1 MGRLSNFLRPA
12 GFFLLAAAFALL
24 ADQAAYAQ
32 VDTGAVLGTV
42 KDQSGAVIPGAKVTL
57 TNEGTNFSI
66 VKNTESD
73 GGYIFTPVKIG
84 SYAVTAEFQGFQKAS
99 HPHVTLNV
107 QQQVVVDFSLVPG
120 AVTQTVEVTAEVPLL
135 QTQNSSVGQV
145 VGTRE
150 VNNLP
155 LNGRNFTFLA
165 QLTAGVNVGQQE
177 TRGLNA
183 SGDFSANGNRPS
195 QNNYLLDGIDNNI
208 DVVDFLSGTA
218 FVVLPAV
225 DAIQE
230 FKVQTNNYSAEI
242 GRAGGAVLNATI
254 KSGTNQ
260 LHGTVWEFLR
270 NDKFDAADFFENAG
284 NTKKGEFR
292 QNQFGAAVG
301 GPVYIPGVYNGK
313 NKTFFFG
320 DFEGTRIRQGTPQ
333 STSVPTVAER
343 NSGFTNFS
351 DLLTQGGTEFD
362 LLRGTLPLGTI
373 FDPATTRGA
382 FYNMVDPVSLLTT
395 LCPTASLK
403 DKTQPNTP
411 ANCTLAPGSPVG
423 FVRDPFPGNM
433 IPAGRL
439 DANAIK
445 LLNLYPLPTD
455 NSRPLPVNYSA
466 SPVRREKVN
475 KFDVRVDHNFSEK
488 DQFFTRVSYFDDPQF
503 KPGPF
508 TGIADGGG
516 FNQGDQIATS
526 RNVAI
531 SETHSFSPSLI
542 NEVRG
547 GFSGIHTGRLQPN
560 GNTSGIPAQFGI
572 QAIPQ
577 VAQNG
582 GLPAFGIGGLG
593 TIGSNAFLVS
603 DEFNSTLQFTENLT
617 KVYRSHTFKGG
628 FEFQHIKF
636 STLQPPWSRG
646 QFNFDG
652 VFTSLSN
659 QNDSSTGRA
668 QLLLTPTAST
678 VKAPAPTAPDF
689 VGGADAVFASNIANT
704 DNGHNYYGM
713 YFQDDWKVTPK
724 LTLNLGVRWD
734 HFGFVEENFGAQ
746 ANFLPGTPGSGA
758 QYLIPARRKVNGKPD
773 PLSASFINTL
783 ATDQIALVYSNN
795 FALGNAQKTNFSPR
809 FGFAYQVN
817 PKWVARGGFGIFYG
831 GFENRGYSP
840 NIGENYPFQFSFAFF
855 NPDSSHPI
863 SYKNSDGTTCAT
875 AATVETGFSCIP
887 LQPTQVNASG
897 LQLRGIQFNY
907 ITPYTQGFN
916 LTTQYQFT
924 PDLSLEVG
932 YVASL
937 ARHLE
942 VFPGSNESS
951 AILPPPKQGDTI
963 TYKDFL
969 PFRDFAPASSY
980 AATEG
985 SSYYHSLQVKGER
998 RFANGLNFLVAYTWS
1013 KVKSDSRDLLNNFA
1027 GGYRAPYVPGFGIQH
1042 DYGLADFD
1050 IRQAFHFSGG
1060 YELPVG
1066 RGKPYL
1072 SGASGWANQIVGG
1085 WSFNWI
1091 LSLQKGQPFTV
1102 NCNITTTAPGNG
1114 ANFNG
1119 SSGTCYSLLVS
1130 GQNPYAGSS
1139 VDHYLNPAAFTNPA
1153 PATTVAQKDFGPL
1166 GGAPNELI
1174 GPGFHRF
1181 DLSLFKNFKTS
1192 EKTHIEFRTEFFNL
1206 TNHPNFSL
1214 PGFAGNG
1221 FTAAAGSLNFSSGNF
1236 GKITF
1241 TRDNPNDP
1249 RQIQFALKLYW

>member
-1 MGRLSNFLRPA
+1 
-12 GFFLLAAAFALL
+12 
-24 ADQAAYAQ
+24 
-32 VDTGAVLGTV
+32 
-42 KDQSGAVIPGAKVTL
+42 
-57 TNEGTNFSI
+57 
-66 VKNTESD
+66 
-73 GGYIFTPVKIG
+73 
-84 SYAVTAEFQGFQKAS
+84 
-99 HPHVTLNV
+99 
-107 QQQVVVDFSLVPG
+107 
-120 AVTQTVEVTAEVPLL
+120 
-135 QTQNSSVGQV
+135 VGQV

-208 DVVDFLSGTA
+208 DVVDFLNGTA

-260 LHGTVWEFLR
+260 LHGTAWEFLR
-270 NDKFDAADFFENAG
+270 NDKFDAADFFENSG
-284 NTKKGEFR
+284 GTRKGKFR

-343 NSGFTNFS
+343 NSGFTDFS
-351 DLLTQGGTEFD
+351 DLLTQGGTETDF
-362 LLRGTLPLGTI
+362 LRGTLPLGTI
-373 FDPATTRGA
+373 FDPATTRPATCGVVDA
-382 FYNMVDPVSLLTT
+382 FSGLIVNCGPNVALG
-395 LCPTASLK
+395 TA
-403 DKTQPNTP
+403 
-411 ANCTLAPGSPVG
+411 V
-423 FVRDPFPGNM
+423 FVRDPFPGNI
-433 IPAGRL
+433 IPGGRL

-466 SPVRREKVN
+466 SPVRKEKVN

-508 TGIADGGG
+508 GGIADGGG

-526 RNVAI
+526 RNAAI

-560 GNTSGIPAQFGI
+560 GNTMGIPAQFGI

-668 QLLLTPTAST
+668 QLLLTPGPTT
-678 VKAPAPTAPDF
+678 VPGGVDN

-704 DNGHNYYGM
+704 DNGHNYYGL
-713 YFQDDWKVTPK
+713 YFQDDWKITSK

-758 QYLIPARRKVNGKPD
+758 QYLIPVQRQKD
-773 PLSASFINTL
+773 PLSTPATVPTGSFTDTL
-783 ATDQIALVYSNN
+783 AKDKIALVYSNN
-795 FALGNAQKTNFSPR
+795 FALGTVSKKDFSPR
-809 FGFAYQVN
+809 IGFAYQVN
-817 PKWVARGGFGIFYG
+817 PKLVVRGGYGIFYG

-863 SYKNSDGTTCAT
+863 SYPNCAS
-875 AATVETGFSCIP
+875 AATVDTGFKCIP

-897 LQLRGIQFNY
+897 LQLRGVQFNY
-907 ITPYTQGFN
+907 ITPYTQGLNF
-916 LTTQYQFT
+916 TTQYQFT
-924 PDLSLEVG
+924 QNLSLDVG

-942 VFPGSNESS
+942 VFPGSNESA
-951 AILPPPKQGDTI
+951 AILPPPKPGDTI
-963 TYKDFL
+963 TYKNFL
-969 PFRDFAPASSY
+969 PFPDFAPASSY

-998 RFANGLNFLVAYTWS
+998 RFANGLNLLVAYTWS
-1013 KVKSDSRDLLNNFA
+1013 KVKSDARDLLNNFA
-1027 GGYRAPYVPGFGIQH
+1027 GGYRAPYVPGFGIQG

-1050 IRQAFHFSGG
+1050 IRNTFHFSGG

-1066 RGKPYL
+1066 RGKTYL

-1085 WSFNWI
+1085 WTFNWI
-1091 LSLQKGQPFTV
+1091 LSLQDGQPFTV
-1102 NCNITTTAPGNG
+1102 PCNKTTTAPGNG

-1119 SSGTCYSLLVS
+1119 SSGTCYSLFVP
-1130 GQNPYAGSS
+1130 GQNPYGGSS
-1139 VDHYLNPAAFTNPA
+1139 VDHFLNPAAFANPA
-1153 PATTVAQKDFGPL
+1153 PATTVGQKDFGPL
-1166 GGAPNELI
+1166 GGAANQLI

-1192 EKTHIEFRTEFFNL
+1192 EKTNLEFRAEFFNL
-1206 TNHPNFSL
+1206 ANHPNFSL

-1221 FTAAAGSLNFSSGNF
+1221 FTAAPGSLNFSSGNF

-1249 RQIQFALKLYW
+1249 RQIQFALKFYW